1 MKIYLDFQ
9 LNRKKNM
16 DNKIT
21 IKGAKQHNLKN
32 ISLEIPKNKLVVI
45 TGLSGSGKST
55 LAFDTIF
62 AEGQR
67 RYVESLSAYA
77 RQFLQI
83 MDKPDV
89 DVIEGL
95 SPAIAIQQKTTNKN
109 PRSTVGT
116 ITEIYDY
123 LRLLFSK
130 IGIPHCPECGREIS
144 YQPIDSIIKS
154 IITIYNNVY
163 QQMIFI
169 LAPIVRDKKGTHEK
183 IIEDLKND
191 GYTRLRID
199 KKIIDLSEFDKLN
212 LVPENEKQ
220 KRHSIEVIIDRILI
234 DHKDIERERIFE
246 SVQNALDK
254 GDGVVIVQIGE
265 KDHWFSQKN
274 ACPYCNISIGEMEP
288 RFFSFNSPYG
298 ACTKCN
304 GLGIETEFDPDL
316 IIPDKKKSILD
327 GAIKPWSSGQ
337 FSNFRTS
344 MLKDVGRK
352 FGFNLNTPIEKMNKE
367 QLNIILYGTDL
378 KIKYNYT
385 SKSSDSSWEY
395 SGRFEGVIPNL
406 ERVFSET
413 ESESKREEISKFMKE
428 KPCEVCNGNRLKKEV
443 LAVKING
450 KSIMDICNLP
460 VDQAIYFFDNITLNK
475 NEIIISKQILKEIN
489 NRLKFLSDVG
499 LNYLSLNRNAGTLSG
514 GEAQRIR
521 LATQIG
527 TNLTGVLYVLD
538 EPTIGLHQRDN
549 DLLINTLYKLKDLG
563 NTVIVVEHDEDII
576 KSADWI
582 IDIGP
587 EAGIHGGQ
595 VVASGIL
602 QQVIKNKNS
611 ITAEFLSGRTKVNEK
626 FDRKTNNGKF
636 ISVLEASENN
646 LKNIDVKF
654 PIGLITVVT
663 GVSGSGKSTLVND
676 ILHNYLNNYFYKSK
690 LTIGKHKS
698 VTGVESI
705 DKVIGIDQSPIGRTP
720 RSNAITYV
728 NAFTQIR
735 ELFAKTQA
743 SKERGYRPG
752 RFSFNIPGGRCDVCD
767 GAGVR
772 KIEMQFLPDVYITC
786 DQCKGKRYNSETL
799 EVRFK
804 GKNISEILDMTVEEA
819 LEFFKN
825 NPSIKNK
832 LNLLDEVGLGYL
844 HLGQP
849 ATTLSG
855 GEAQRIKLATEL
867 SKKDT
872 GKTLYILD
880 EPTTGLH
887 FSDVKKLLKIL
898 HKLRDLGNSIVI
910 IEHNLDVISAAD
922 WIIDLGPEGG
932 DDGGNIIATGPPEE
946 IVKIG
951 KSHTGRYLKEKII
964 DPPNTNVIRKSLDEK
979 NKIVKEI

>member
-1 MKIYLDFQ
+1 
-9 LNRKKNM
+9 M

-154 IITIYNNVY
+154 IITIYNNVN

-183 IIEDLKND
+183 IIEELKND

-199 KKIIDLSEFDKLN
+199 KKIIDLSEFDKVN
-212 LVPENEKQ
+212 LVSENEKQ

-246 SVQNALDK
+246 SVQNALNK

-274 ACPYCNISIGEMEP
+274 ACPYCNISVGEMEP

-352 FGFNLNTPIEKMNKE
+352 CGFNLNTPIEKMNKE

-378 KIKYNYT
+378 KIKYNYI

-450 KSIMDICNLP
+450 KSIMDICNRP
-460 VDQAIYFFDNITLNK
+460 VDQAIYFFDHITLNE

-698 VTGVESI
+698 VTGVENI

-752 RFSFNIPGGRCDVCD
+752 RFSFNISGGRCDVCD

-799 EVRFK
+799 EIRFK

-819 LEFFKN
+819 SEFFKN
-825 NPSIKNK
+825 NPPIKNK
-832 LNLLDEVGLGYL
+832 LDLLDEVGLGYL

-872 GKTLYILD
+872 GNTLYILD

-922 WIIDLGPEGG
+922 WIIDLGPNGG
-932 DDGGNIIATGPPEE
+932 DNGGNIIATGPPED

-964 DPPNTNVIRKSLDEK
+964 DPPNTNVIRKTLDEK